1 MAVDPEGGIRASTL
15 WAEPELVID
24 DESERSESF
33 GQESASADQQIRI
46 LARANRL
53 GLACDPATRHP
64 GESAAG
70 DVLDFPLRCVAHA
83 HPDCRF
89 RWVRVTLDLGG
100 TAGASIQ
107 DLSPR
112 DEVSEHPVKITTTY
126 RGGLS
131 FSISALP
138 VSPELSAERTTE
150 QDVFFP
156 SITASGIGFSYA
168 IWDFTAIGEAPLHV
182 DRTLRMLA
190 TVPPAAAEVPVRLTL
205 RASVSARGF
214 LGRIPLV
221 GRQTATIP
229 LQHASG

>member
-1 MAVDPEGGIRASTL
+1 MAVDPAGEFPASAL
-15 WAEPELVID
+15 WAEPELEID
-24 DESERSESF
+24 DESERSES
-33 GQESASADQQIRI
+33 ASADQRIRV

-64 GESAAG
+64 GQSDAG

-100 TAGASIQ
+100 TDGVSIA

-112 DEVSEHPVKITTTY
+112 DEISEQPVKITTTY
-126 RGGLS
+126 HGGVS

-138 VSPELSAERTTE
+138 VGPELSAERTTE

-156 SITASGIGFSYA
+156 TITSSGIGFSYA
-168 IWDFTAIGEAPLHV
+168 IWDFTAAGDAPLHV
-182 DRTLRMLA
+182 DRTLRLLA
-190 TVPPAAAEVPVRLTL
+190 TVPPEAADVPVSLTL

-229 LQHASG
+229 LSSLA